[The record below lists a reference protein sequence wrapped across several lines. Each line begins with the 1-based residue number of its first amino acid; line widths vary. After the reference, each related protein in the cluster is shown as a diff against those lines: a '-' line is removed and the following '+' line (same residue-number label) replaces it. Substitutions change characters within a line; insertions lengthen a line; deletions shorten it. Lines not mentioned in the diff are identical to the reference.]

1 LTRQLAPRLLVTG
14 FEANDEGLNAS
25 QILVQSIAASVP
37 EGLKNLGASLFT
49 RILPGDTNAL
59 KAALESA
66 LDEYAPH
73 LTLLCGQAPGRSK
86 ITLERVATNIR
97 DFRIPDGAGNVECGS
112 LIEASGPPAFFSNLG
127 DIQCLADVLQNHES
141 RRLRPIT
148 PATICAIRLFI
159 TRFAI
164 MVKETMQ
171 CNSIHGLVSCTFQP
185 CRSKLHKMVRPSY
198 HAAKS
203 VLVLEG
209 PNCLNVRRY
218 GWKPPL

>member
-1 LTRQLAPRLLVTG
+1 MPPKSSCNRSRP
-14 FEANDEGLNAS
+14 AS
-25 QILVQSIAASVP
+25 RRA
-37 EGLKNLGASLFT
+37 LKNLGASLFT

-127 DIQCLADVLQNHES
+127 DIQCLADVLQNHGIPTAPS
-141 RRLRPIT
+141 NHAGNHL
-148 PATICAIRLFI
+148 
-159 TRFAI
+159 
-164 MVKETMQ
+164 
-171 CNSIHGLVSCTFQP
+171 CNQAL
-185 CRSKLHKMVRPSY
+185 Y
-198 HAAKS
+198 HA
-203 VLVLEG
+203 L
-209 PNCLNVRRY
+209 RY
-218 GWKPPL
+218 YGERDNAVQQHSRVGFMHVPALPQQNFTRWSDLPTMPQRAY